1 MFSNRQPTD
10 ITAGAD
16 GNLWFT
22 ERLGNAVGRITPGG
36 SIDEFV
42 VPASTPNLVGIAAG
56 PDGNVWFA
64 ELGGNNVGRITPD
77 GTIAE
82 FPLPNPNSQ
91 PFAIAQGTDGAMWF
105 TEQSGNRIGRIEAQV
120 APPPDTTPPSIT
132 ITSPAD
138 GAVFSV
144 GQVVLG

>member
-1 MFSNRQPTD
+1 
-10 ITAGAD
+10 
-16 GNLWFT
+16 
-22 ERLGNAVGRITPGG
+22 
-36 SIDEFV
+36 
-42 VPASTPNLVGIAAG
+42 
-56 PDGNVWFA
+56 FA
-64 ELGGNNVGRITPD
+64 ELGGNNIGRITPD

-144 GQVVLG
+144 RQVVLADYACADEVGCSGITSCDGPVADGAPI